1 MPLQPK
7 TIAATIAAVLLVGA
21 TSPAVV
27 VAQTELPAAVGEV
40 SSQLSGK
47 VMVVNTETR
56 LMTLKD
62 AEGTFHVLHVPPE
75 VTRLDKIKIGDQ
87 VTISELSS
95 VLIELVPQSEAG
107 PAAAVVTTEIDRDAG
122 KKPGGTITETLT
134 LSGKIVGLNK
144 KAGEVTI
151 KGPNATRTFNV
162 EDTAMLDGVKVGDG
176 VVARFR
182 NEIIGE
188 VR

>member
-1 MPLQPK
+1 MQRK
-7 TIAATIAAVLLVGA
+7 AIAVTFGAVLLLGTA
-21 TSPAVV
+21 APGIIY
-27 VAQTELPAAVGEV
+27 AQTDLPAAVGGV

-62 AEGTFHVLHVPPE
+62 AEGKFHVLHVPPE
-75 VTRLDKIKIGDQ
+75 VTRLDKIKIGDE
-87 VTISELSS
+87 VTITEFSS
-95 VLIELVPQSEAG
+95 VLIELLPQAEAG
-107 PAAAVVTTEIDRDAG
+107 PVAAVVTTEIDRAAG
-122 KKPGGTITETLT
+122 KKPGGVMTETLT

-144 KAGEVTI
+144 AEGKVTI
-151 KGPNATRTFNV
+151 EGPNATRTLNV
-162 EDTAMLDGVKVGDG
+162 QDPAMLDSVKVGDG

-188 VR
+188 VK